1 MILPLLLVFLIT
13 AGLSL
18 GQSAKNASIVENN
31 STASVNIVSPENG
44 TIKTG
49 ESEPAND
56 THLENATQPGNV
68 TRDENET
75 IAAKATGLKFI
86 WSVTGIEADQIIMVL
101 DQDGTDLFGQAKY
114 EPQSGSPWNAEVTG
128 SVSGDKV
135 DLTITAQKDKELV
148 SSKLSG
154 TLDNKN
160 GTINGNYTQ
169 VSLGKIVNK
178 GSFTATE
185 ISPDTSSYTQA
196 TIEAPVPAA
205 QQTASTTPAAA
216 IPNSIEITDTSFQ
229 PNPMTIQVGTTVTW
243 VNRDSKDQ
251 EVVSSNGAFDS
262 GNIAPGGQYQYT
274 FSQAGTFDYSSKT
287 TSAITGKVIVTD
299 NSKSRFVDVHEYAD
313 KQGVGGDLSGVPP
326 GMGGSGGL

>member
-18 GQSAKNASIVENN
+18 GQSANNTSIVENN
-31 STASVNIVSPENG
+31 STATANTVSPENG

-49 ESEPAND
+49 ESEPV
-56 THLENATQPGNV
+56 NATQPGNV
-68 TRDENET
+68 TGDENET
-75 IAAKATGLKFI
+75 EAATASGLKFI

-101 DQDGTDLFGQAKY
+101 DQDGVDLFGQAKY
-114 EPQSGSPWNAEVTG
+114 EPQSGNSWNAEVTG

-154 TLDNKN
+154 ILDNKN
-160 GTINGNYTQ
+160 GTINGNFTQ

-196 TIEAPVPAA
+196 TIEQPKAATPSPAVVDTTTPEA
-205 QQTASTTPAAA
+205 TTTTSNQTAQT
-216 IPNSIEITDTSFQ
+216 
-229 PNPMTIQVGTTVTW
+229 
-243 VNRDSKDQ
+243 
-251 EVVSSNGAFDS
+251 
-262 GNIAPGGQYQYT
+262 
-274 FSQAGTFDYSSKT
+274 
-287 TSAITGKVIVTD
+287 
-299 NSKSRFVDVHEYAD
+299 KSRFVDVHQYAD

-326 GMGGSGGL
+326 GMGGSIGA

>member
-18 GQSAKNASIVENN
+18 GQPANNTSIMENN
-31 STASVNIVSPENG
+31 STATVNIVLPENG

-49 ESEPAND
+49 ESEHVNE
-56 THLENATQPGNV
+56 TRLENATQPGNV

-75 IAAKATGLKFI
+75 IAATASGLKFI

-101 DQDGTDLFGQAKY
+101 DQDGADLFGQAKY
-114 EPQSGSPWNAEVTG
+114 EPQSGNPWNAEVTG
-128 SVSGDKV
+128 SISGDKV
-135 DLTITAQKDKELV
+135 DLIITAQKDKELV

-178 GSFTATE
+178 GSFTAIQ

-196 TIEAPVPAA
+196 TIEQPKAATPSPAVETTTPEA
-205 QQTASTTPAAA
+205 TTTTINQTAP
-216 IPNSIEITDTSFQ
+216 P
-229 PNPMTIQVGTTVTW
+229 
-243 VNRDSKDQ
+243 
-251 EVVSSNGAFDS
+251 
-262 GNIAPGGQYQYT
+262 
-274 FSQAGTFDYSSKT
+274 
-287 TSAITGKVIVTD
+287 
-299 NSKSRFVDVHEYAD
+299 KSRFVDVHEYAD

-326 GMGGSGGL
+326 GMGGSGGI

>member
-1 MILPLLLVFLIT
+1 MHKKYMILPLLLVFLIT

-18 GQSAKNASIVENN
+18 GQSAKNTSIVENN
-31 STASVNIVSPENG
+31 STASVNIVSPENAP
-44 TIKTG
+44 IKTG
-49 ESEPAND
+49 ESEPANE

-68 TRDENET
+68 TRDKNET

-114 EPQSGSPWNAEVTG
+114 EPQSGNPWNAEVTG

-196 TIEAPVPAA
+196 TIEQPKAATPSPAVVDTTTPEA
-205 QQTASTTPAAA
+205 TTTTSNQTA
-216 IPNSIEITDTSFQ
+216 Q
-229 PNPMTIQVGTTVTW
+229 P
-243 VNRDSKDQ
+243 
-251 EVVSSNGAFDS
+251 
-262 GNIAPGGQYQYT
+262 
-274 FSQAGTFDYSSKT
+274 
-287 TSAITGKVIVTD
+287 
-299 NSKSRFVDVHEYAD
+299 KSRFVNVEEYAD

>member
-1 MILPLLLVFLIT
+1 
-13 AGLSL
+13 
-18 GQSAKNASIVENN
+18 
-31 STASVNIVSPENG
+31 
-44 TIKTG
+44 
-49 ESEPAND
+49 
-56 THLENATQPGNV
+56 
-68 TRDENET
+68 
-75 IAAKATGLKFI
+75 
-86 WSVTGIEADQIIMVL
+86 MVL

-114 EPQSGSPWNAEVTG
+114 EPQSGNPWNAEVTG

-196 TIEAPVPAA
+196 TIEQPKAATPSPAVVDTTTPEA
-205 QQTASTTPAAA
+205 TTTTSNQTA
-216 IPNSIEITDTSFQ
+216 Q
-229 PNPMTIQVGTTVTW
+229 P
-243 VNRDSKDQ
+243 
-251 EVVSSNGAFDS
+251 
-262 GNIAPGGQYQYT
+262 
-274 FSQAGTFDYSSKT
+274 
-287 TSAITGKVIVTD
+287 
-299 NSKSRFVDVHEYAD
+299 KSRFVNVEEYAD

>member
-1 MILPLLLVFLIT
+1 MILPLLVAFLIT

-18 GQSAKNASIVENN
+18 GQSANNTSIVENN
-31 STASVNIVSPENG
+31 STSTVNIVLPENG

-49 ESEPAND
+49 ESEPANE
-56 THLENATQPGNV
+56 TLLENGTQPGNV

-75 IAAKATGLKFI
+75 IAATASGLKFI

-101 DQDGTDLFGQAKY
+101 DQDGKDLFGQAKY
-114 EPQSGSPWNAEVTG
+114 EPQSGNPWNAEVTG
-128 SVSGDKV
+128 SASGDNV
-135 DLTITAQKDKELV
+135 DLTITAQKDNELV

-169 VSLGKIVNK
+169 VSQGKIVNK

-196 TIEAPVPAA
+196 TIEQPKAATPSPAVVDTA
-205 QQTASTTPAAA
+205 TPEATTTTSDQTA
-216 IPNSIEITDTSFQ
+216 Q
-229 PNPMTIQVGTTVTW
+229 P
-243 VNRDSKDQ
+243 
-251 EVVSSNGAFDS
+251 
-262 GNIAPGGQYQYT
+262 
-274 FSQAGTFDYSSKT
+274 
-287 TSAITGKVIVTD
+287 
-299 NSKSRFVDVHEYAD
+299 KSRFVDVHQYAD

>member
-1 MILPLLLVFLIT
+1 LHKKYMILPLLLVFLIT

-18 GQSAKNASIVENN
+18 GQSANNTSIVENN
-31 STASVNIVSPENG
+31 STATVNTVSPGNG
-44 TIKTG
+44 TIETS
-49 ESEPAND
+49 ESEPVNE
-56 THLENATQPGNV
+56 TLLENATLPGNV
-68 TRDENET
+68 TGDENET
-75 IAAKATGLKFI
+75 AAATASGLKFI

-101 DQDGTDLFGQAKY
+101 DQDGADLFGQAKY
-114 EPQSGSPWNAEVTG
+114 EPQSGNPWNAEVTG

-135 DLTITAQKDKELV
+135 DLTITSQKDNELV

-178 GSFTATE
+178 GSFTAIQ

-196 TIEAPVPAA
+196 TIEQPKAATPSPAVVDNA
-205 QQTASTTPAAA
+205 TTEAATTTSDQTA
-216 IPNSIEITDTSFQ
+216 Q
-229 PNPMTIQVGTTVTW
+229 
-243 VNRDSKDQ
+243 
-251 EVVSSNGAFDS
+251 
-262 GNIAPGGQYQYT
+262 
-274 FSQAGTFDYSSKT
+274 
-287 TSAITGKVIVTD
+287 
-299 NSKSRFVDVHEYAD
+299 SKSRFVDVHQYAD

>member
-1 MILPLLLVFLIT
+1 MILPLLLVFLFT

-18 GQSAKNASIVENN
+18 GQSANNTSIVENN
-31 STASVNIVSPENG
+31 STATVNIVTPENG
-44 TIKTG
+44 TIKTD
-49 ESEPAND
+49 ESEKANE
-56 THLENATQPGNV
+56 TILRNATQPGNV

-75 IAAKATGLKFI
+75 VAVTATGLKFI

-114 EPQSGSPWNAEVTG
+114 EPQSGNPWNAEVTG

-178 GSFTATE
+178 GSFTAIQ

-196 TIEAPVPAA
+196 TIEQPKAATATPSPAVVDTTTPDA
-205 QQTASTTPAAA
+205 TATTSNQTAKP
-216 IPNSIEITDTSFQ
+216 
-229 PNPMTIQVGTTVTW
+229 
-243 VNRDSKDQ
+243 
-251 EVVSSNGAFDS
+251 
-262 GNIAPGGQYQYT
+262 
-274 FSQAGTFDYSSKT
+274 
-287 TSAITGKVIVTD
+287 
-299 NSKSRFVDVHEYAD
+299 KSRFVDVHEYAD

-326 GMGGSGGL
+326 GMGGSGL

>member
-18 GQSAKNASIVENN
+18 GQSANNTSIVENN

-49 ESEPAND
+49 ESEPANE

-75 IAAKATGLKFI
+75 VAATATGLKFI

-114 EPQSGSPWNAEVTG
+114 EPQSGNPWNAEVTG

-196 TIEAPVPAA
+196 TIEQPKAATPSPAVVDTTTPEA
-205 QQTASTTPAAA
+205 TTTTSNQTA
-216 IPNSIEITDTSFQ
+216 Q
-229 PNPMTIQVGTTVTW
+229 P
-243 VNRDSKDQ
+243 
-251 EVVSSNGAFDS
+251 
-262 GNIAPGGQYQYT
+262 
-274 FSQAGTFDYSSKT
+274 
-287 TSAITGKVIVTD
+287 
-299 NSKSRFVDVHEYAD
+299 KSRFVNVEEYAD